1 MANLLKGKKALGV
14 CIKDLDILRELKN
27 EGYEI
32 YLVTESLQ
40 EIINFQSSNYN
51 KVYYFLDDYNS
62 ISFKNESFDIAILIN
77 NNCNMVEKYIKKIYS
92 FLKNE
97 GILYILNFKN
107 ENKIEAKNLFKDI
120 KEDSKENILICEK

>member
-14 CIKDLDILRELKN
+14 CIKDLDILRKLKN

-40 EIINFQSSNYN
+40 EIITFQSSNYN

-77 NNCNMVEKYIKKIYS
+77 NNCTMVEKYIKKLYS
-92 FLKNE
+92 FLKKE
-97 GILYILNFKN
+97 GVLYILNFKN
-107 ENKIEAKNLFKDI
+107 ENKIEAKKMFKDI
-120 KEDSKENILICEK
+120 KEDSKEKILICEK

>member
-77 NNCNMVEKYIKKIYS
+77 NNCNMVEQYIKKIYS

>member
-14 CIKDLDILRELKN
+14 CIKDLDILRKLKN

-40 EIINFQSSNYN
+40 EIITFQSSNYN

-77 NNCNMVEKYIKKIYS
+77 NNCTMVEKYIKKIYS
-92 FLKNE
+92 FLKKE

-107 ENKIEAKNLFKDI
+107 ENKIEAKKMFKDI
-120 KEDSKENILICEK
+120 KEDSKEKILICEK

>member
-1 MANLLKGKKALGV
+1 MVNLLKGKKALGV
-14 CIKDLDILRELKN
+14 CIKDLDILRKLKN

-40 EIINFQSSNYN
+40 EIITFQSSNYN

-77 NNCNMVEKYIKKIYS
+77 NNCTMVEKYIKKLYS
-92 FLKNE
+92 FLKKE

-107 ENKIEAKNLFKDI
+107 ENKIEAKKMFKDI
-120 KEDSKENILICEK
+120 KEDSKEKILICEK